1 MSTSSSPYS
10 TRPARTKRAVSA
22 ASFASTEEDDIKP
35 TPNKRRL
42 TEIELEP
49 RVDSGGDP
57 AIRKA
62 ERKLRN
68 RRELLMSQ
76 PGGPG
81 SRTASHATVSPQIA
95 LKLDLR

>member
-1 MSTSSSPYS
+1 MSSSSSPYS

-22 ASFASTEEDDIKP
+22 ASFTSTDEDDIKP
-35 TPNKRRL
+35 TPSKRRL

-68 RRELLMSQ
+68 RRELCCC
-76 PGGPG
+76 
-81 SRTASHATVSPQIA
+81 
-95 LKLDLR
+95 LRAGAW